1 MINLKAK
8 PFYLDDEAI
17 RWVEQTKAG
26 LSLEDKV
33 GQLFCVCC
41 RAGTEEEVDWIYDIL
56 NPGTVLL
63 RQLSIQ
69 EGIAYNEYL
78 DKRAKIPLLKAAN
91 LELGGDGIAS
101 EGTCYGAPMAIAASG
116 KVENAGA
123 LGRIAGLEGREMG
136 VNWALAP
143 LVDIDYNW
151 RSPIMNVRTFGG
163 KPEQVRDMG
172 RAYVEEIQKLGL
184 AACPKHFPGDGRD
197 ERDQHLVVS
206 VNDMSCEDWDKTYGE
221 NYRACIDAGTL
232 SIMIGHIML
241 PAYER
246 FFCPDMADK
255 DMLPATL
262 SPVLMKKLL
271 REKLGFNGLI
281 ATDATTMAGF
291 IIPMDRARAI
301 PTTIQNGADVLL
313 MSRNLK

>member
-184 AACPKHFPGDGRD
+184 AACP
-197 ERDQHLVVS
+197 
-206 VNDMSCEDWDKTYGE
+206 
-221 NYRACIDAGTL
+221 
-232 SIMIGHIML
+232 
-241 PAYER
+241 
-246 FFCPDMADK
+246 
-255 DMLPATL
+255 
-262 SPVLMKKLL
+262 
-271 REKLGFNGLI
+271 
-281 ATDATTMAGF
+281 
-291 IIPMDRARAI
+291 
-301 PTTIQNGADVLL
+301 
-313 MSRNLK
+313 